1 MNIAGTQAVT
11 SIQVIESGD
20 TAKDTIAASTSDIK
34 EKVKDAVQINISSKS
49 IDPGTMETLGMLYE
63 LYKAKG

>member
-20 TAKDTIAASTSDIK
+20 TAKNTITDSTADIK
-34 EKVKDAVQINISSKS
+34 EKVKDAVQVNISKPMES
-49 IDPGTMETLGMLYE
+49 GTMETLGMLYE

>member
-1 MNIAGTQAVT
+1 MNIAGTQAMT

-20 TAKDTIAASTSDIK
+20 TAKNTIAASTTDVK

-49 IDPGTMETLGMLYE
+49 VEPGTMETLGMLYE